1 MPHSQLVS
9 APQEGVAWWPEV
21 LIVMALPI
29 VTFGFSWWSIGS
41 FVAEAPPSAD
51 PGALV
56 YLSSPP
62 TMSGSTSA
70 TIGLSCLLGFIG
82 LLAWFS
88 ERCRQHS
95 HLNGWWPAM
104 SAAVFAG
111 AVSAWAVR
119 SVPATAAAA
128 TPGTIRF
135 LATIPLIL
143 GLVAWAASNRGH
155 TRRWQRYFRPRAL
168 R

>member
-21 LIVMALPI
+21 ATVMTLPF

-41 FVAEAPPSAD
+41 FVADAPPGAD
-51 PGALV
+51 SVALG

-62 TMSGSTSA
+62 TLSGSASA
-70 TIGLSCLLGFIG
+70 TIGVSCLLGFIG
-82 LLAWFS
+82 LLALFT
-88 ERCRQHS
+88 ERCRKHS

-104 SAAVFAG
+104 SAAVFA
-111 AVSAWAVR
+111 ATVSAWAVR
-119 SVPATAAAA
+119 AVPATAAAA
-128 TPGTIRF
+128 TPSSIRF
-135 LATIPLIL
+135 LATIPVIL

-155 TRRWQRYFRPRAL
+155 TRLWQRYLRPRAL

>member
-9 APQEGVAWWPEV
+9 APQDGVAWWPEV
-21 LIVMALPI
+21 ATVMTLPI

-41 FVAEAPPSAD
+41 FVVEAPPGAD
-51 PGALV
+51 SGALV
-56 YLSSPP
+56 YLSRPP
-62 TMSGSTSA
+62 TLSGSASA
-70 TIGLSCLLGFIG
+70 TIGVSCLLGFIG
-82 LLAWFS
+82 LLALFT

-111 AVSAWAVR
+111 TVSAWAVR
-119 SVPATAAAA
+119 AVPATAAA
-128 TPGTIRF
+128 GTSGIVRV
-135 LATIPLIL
+135 LATAPVVL
-143 GLVAWAASNRGH
+143 GLAAWAASNRGH
-155 TRRWQRYFRPRAL
+155 TRLWQRYFKPRWA

>member
-1 MPHSQLVS
+1 MLHSQLVS

-21 LIVMALPI
+21 ATVMTLPI

-41 FVAEAPPSAD
+41 FVAEAAGADSAALIYVSPTPS
-51 PGALV
+51 
-56 YLSSPP
+56 LSGW
-62 TMSGSTSA
+62 TTA
-70 TIGLSCLLGFIG
+70 TIGTSCLFGFVG
-82 LLAWFS
+82 LLAWFT

-95 HLNGWWPAM
+95 HLNGWWPAI
-104 SAAVFAG
+104 SAAVSAG

-119 SVPATAAAA
+119 GVPATAAAS
-128 TPGTIRF
+128 TSGIVRV
-135 LATIPLIL
+135 LATAPVVL

-155 TRRWQRYFRPRAL
+155 TRLWQRYFKPRWA